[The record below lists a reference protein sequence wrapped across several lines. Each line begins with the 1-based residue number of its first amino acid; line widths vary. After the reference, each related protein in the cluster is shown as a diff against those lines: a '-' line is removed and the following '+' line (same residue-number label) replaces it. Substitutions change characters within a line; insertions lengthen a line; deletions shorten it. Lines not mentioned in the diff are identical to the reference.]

1 MGTVRFRQASG
12 EDPMYIDVDLSGL
25 NSMAGGY
32 HVHTSPI
39 TSGCGAESTGGHWL
53 RDDEYDIGDLATKH
67 GSLSGLSVLSA
78 SYVDT
83 DLSLFGEY
91 SIVGRS
97 VVIHYDQAGSPRW
110 VCANIG
116 SPRRD
121 VVAQFYDAGVKG
133 TVSFAQAS
141 VEDPVFITT
150 DLSGLNSMAGGYHVH
165 EFPISNGCGADST
178 GGHYLD
184 ADDVGMYLGLG
195 RGTWVAFA

>member
-1 MGTVRFRQASG
+1 
-12 EDPMYIDVDLSGL
+12 
-25 NSMAGGY
+25 
-32 HVHTSPI
+32 
-39 TSGCGAESTGGHWL
+39 
-53 RDDEYDIGDLATKH
+53 
-67 GSLSGLSVLSA
+67 
-78 SYVDT
+78 
-83 DLSLFGEY
+83 
-91 SIVGRS
+91 VGRS